1 MNRSTTRRDS
11 CRLLLG
17 GAWGWTCT
25 AQGLR
30 RPNVLFLVVD
40 DLRPELGCYGNGVI
54 QTPHIDRLARR
65 GVVFTRAYCQQAV
78 CTPSRTSFLSGLRPD
93 STKVYDNVKS
103 GFRELLPD
111 AVTLPQFFRERG
123 YEARGL
129 GKVFGEGLND
139 PKAWSNP
146 LWPESIA
153 GMQYVDIQKWIP
165 VSADQR
171 EKAVIPTLEWEKLEA
186 LQAPD
191 VPDNALQDGQVADRA
206 VQSLREL
213 RGKPFFLAVGF
224 LKPHLPFVAPKKYFD
239 LYRREDIAEPRHASA
254 PKDVPPVALHDWREL
269 RGYKDIPRKGPLPPG
284 KTRELIHGYYAA
296 ISYMDAQVG
305 KVLDELDRL
314 KLTENT
320 VVVLLG
326 DHGWHLGEHD
336 LWVKT
341 TNFELD
347 TRAPLIVAGA
357 GVKHRG
363 VKSAGIVESID
374 VYPTLCEMC
383 GFEPPAQLEGL
394 SMKRL
399 LDEPSREWKKAAFSQ
414 FPRPFLPS
422 KAGKGMGY
430 TIRTRRYRYTEW
442 RIPGEPLAVELYDH
456 EKDPHETVNVA
467 ARAENAGAV
476 KELRAALQAGWRA
489 ALPEGSGR
497 R

>member
-1 MNRSTTRRDS
+1 MTISMTRRDLA
-11 CRLLLG
+11 RYVT
-17 GAWGWTCT
+17 GAWSWNCA

-30 RPNVLFLVVD
+30 KPNILFLVVD
-40 DLRPELGCYGNGVI
+40 DLRPELGCYGNATVI
-54 QTPHIDRLARR
+54 SPNIDRLAQR
-65 GVVFTRAYCQQAV
+65 GVAFTRAYCQQAV

-93 STKVYDNVKS
+93 STRVHDNVKS
-103 GFRELLPD
+103 SFRELLPD

-123 YEARGL
+123 YETRGL

-139 PKAWSNP
+139 PKAWSVP
-146 LWPESIA
+146 LWPENIA
-153 GMQYVDIQKWIP
+153 GMQYVDLRKWEQVP
-165 VSADQR
+165 AHRRS
-171 EKAVIPTLEWEKLEA
+171 ESPIPTLEWEKQETI
-186 LQAPD
+186 QTPD
-191 VPDNALQDGQVADRA
+191 VPDNALQDGQVAERA
-206 VQSLREL
+206 VQMLRDLRE
-213 RGKPFFLAVGF
+213 KPFFLAVGF

-239 LYRREDIAEPRHASA
+239 LYRREEIAEPRHASA

-284 KTRELIHGYYAA
+284 KARELIHGYFAA
-296 ISYMDAQVG
+296 TSYMDAQVG
-305 KVLDELDRL
+305 KVLNELDRL
-314 KLTENT
+314 QLTENT

-374 VYPTLCEMC
+374 VYPTLCELC
-383 GFEPPAQLEGL
+383 GFEPPAHLEGL
-394 SMKRL
+394 SMKPL
-399 LDEPSREWKKAAFSQ
+399 LDEPAREWKKAAFSQ

-430 TIRTRRYRYTEW
+430 TMRTERYRYTEW

-456 EKDPHETVNVA
+456 EKDPHEMVNVA

-476 KELRAALQAGWRA
+476 KELRAALQAGWRG
-489 ALPEGSGR
+489 ALPERSAR